1 MTDRRINGKFAL
13 PSHFVCSPDRTARP
27 GRWLGALVKITSR
40 LLIWL
45 LCAGALVLACGPHAH
60 RSESAAASTTDD
72 PPAPQPATPA
82 AVGQLLAT
90 SANVSVAGHVSLSL
104 HVTNLADHSL
114 ELDFPNGQTH
124 DFVVLDSTGAELW
137 RWSSG
142 RMFTQALQNKLL
154 SSNET
159 VSYEEQWNPHGLH
172 GDFTL
177 VAILHSSNYPK
188 EERVGFS
195 VP

>member
-1 MTDRRINGKFAL
+1 M
-13 PSHFVCSPDRTARP
+13 
-27 GRWLGALVKITSR
+27 KITSR

-60 RSESAAASTTDD
+60 HNESSASAADA
-72 PPAPQPATPA
+72 PPAPTAPASNA
-82 AVGQLLAT
+82 DDDGLILAT
-90 SANVSVAGHVSLSL
+90 SANVSVGKSVALSL
-104 HVTNLADHSL
+104 HVTNVAEHSV

-124 DFVVLDSTGAELW
+124 DFVVLDSAGYELW

-154 SSNET
+154 NSSET
-159 VSYEEQWNPHGLH
+159 VTYEERWNPRGLH

-177 VAILHSSNYPK
+177 VAILRSSNYPK
-188 EERVGFS
+188 EERVPFA

>member
-1 MTDRRINGKFAL
+1 MPG
-13 PSHFVCSPDRTARP
+13 RTARP

-40 LLIWL
+40 LVIWL
-45 LCAGALVLACGPHAH
+45 LCAGALVLACGPHARH
-60 RSESAAASTTDD
+60 NESAAASTTDE
-72 PPAPQPATPA
+72 PPPPPRPATA
-82 AVGQLLAT
+82 ANGKVLAT
-90 SANVSVAGHVSLSL
+90 SANVSVNGAVSLSL

-124 DFVVLDSTGAELW
+124 DFVVLDSNGDELW
-137 RWSSG
+137 RWSRG

-154 SSNET
+154 SSSET
-159 VSYEEQWNPHGLH
+159 VTYEERWDPHGNQ

-177 VAILHSSNYPK
+177 VAILRSSNYPV
-188 EERVGFS
+188 EERVQFK

>member
-1 MTDRRINGKFAL
+1 M
-13 PSHFVCSPDRTARP
+13 
-27 GRWLGALVKITSR
+27 KITSR
-40 LLIWL
+40 LIIWL

-60 RSESAAASTTDD
+60 HNESSASAADG
-72 PPAPQPATPA
+72 PPTSRPKLPA
-82 AVGQLLAT
+82 ADSQILAT
-90 SANVSVAGHVSLSL
+90 SANVSVGQSVALSL
-104 HVTNLADHSL
+104 HVTNVADHSV

-124 DFVVLDSTGAELW
+124 DFIVLDSAGHELW

-154 SSNET
+154 SSTET
-159 VSYEEQWNPHGLH
+159 VTYEERWDPKGLH

-177 VAILHSSNYPK
+177 VAILRSSNFPK
-188 EERVGFS
+188 EEKVGFR

>member
-1 MTDRRINGKFAL
+1 M
-13 PSHFVCSPDRTARP
+13 
-27 GRWLGALVKITSR
+27 KITSR

-60 RSESAAASTTDD
+60 RNDSSASAADG
-72 PPAPQPATPA
+72 PPAPKPTAPAPEGL
-82 AVGQLLAT
+82 VLAT
-90 SANVSVAGHVSLSL
+90 SANVSVGDQVALSL
-104 HVTNLADHSL
+104 HVTNVADHSV

-124 DFVVLDSTGAELW
+124 DFVVLDSAGHELW

-154 SSNET
+154 NSTET
-159 VSYEEQWNPHGLH
+159 VTYAESWNPRGLH

-177 VAILHSSNYPK
+177 VAILRSSNFPK
-188 EERVGFS
+188 EERVAFE